1 MKIKPTR
8 KRGRVLV
15 ELGPNEPPFPG
26 ATLFQ
31 IKRVLVPVDFSDCSK
46 KALQYALPFAR
57 QFGADIV
64 LVYVVQPYLPVPEM
78 TSVDAELILNRMK
91 DSGRNELAKLRT
103 SIADEVC
110 VQTELRVGRPHI
122 EIVKAADELDADLL
136 LLSTHGHT
144 GLKRVFLGSVTE
156 HVTRYAHCPV
166 LTVRE
171 REHEFVNA
179 SSETVRKST
188 SRLSSASVS

>member
-15 ELGPNEPPFPG
+15 ELGPNEPSLP

-31 IKRVLVPVDFSDCSK
+31 LKRVLVPVDFSDCSK
-46 KALQYALPFAR
+46 KALQYAVPFAK
-57 QFGADIV
+57 QFDAELV

-91 DSGRNELAKLRT
+91 ESGRVELAKLR
-103 SIADEVC
+103 ADIPGDVRA
-110 VQTELRVGRPHI
+110 QTELRVGRPHI
-122 EIVKAADELDADLL
+122 EIVKAADEADADLN
-136 LLSTHGHT
+136 LLSTHGNT
-144 GLKRVFLGSVTE
+144 GLKRLFLGSVTE
-156 HVTRYAHCPV
+156 HVIRYAHCPV

-171 REHEFVNA
+171 REHDFVNA
-179 SSETVRKST
+179 PAKT
-188 SRLSSASVS
+188 SRTRSSSRLRPASVP